1 VLEMRGVSVRLGERQ
16 VLDDVSLAIPPGR
29 IVGLLG
35 PNGAGKTTSMRVML
49 GVIDPDRGEV
59 VWNGT
64 PLGRSSRERWG
75 YMPQERGLY
84 IKMRVGDHLV
94 YMGRLKGLSKSEATA
109 RAGELLAALSLS
121 DRVGDKIETL
131 SGGMQQRVQLAA
143 AMIHDPDVLV
153 LDEPFAGLDPSAVDE
168 LSDVVHEQ
176 VSGGR
181 TVVFSSHQLDLV
193 EDMCE
198 SIILIHE
205 GRVVLDGELQALKSA
220 SGDRILRVSL
230 DGVSDPGWATRIRG
244 AALVSQD
251 ASETLLRLDPEVE
264 PLAVLDQVREIGRVH
279 DFGLELPRLSQLFRE
294 AVAS

>member
-1 VLEMRGVSVRLGERQ
+1 VLQLEGVSLRLGERQ
-16 VLDDVSLAIPPGR
+16 VLDDVSFSVPPGR

-49 GVIDPDRGEV
+49 GVIDPDAGEV
-59 VWNGT
+59 AWNGGT
-64 PLGRSSRERWG
+64 ASRAGRERWG

-84 IKMRVGDHLV
+84 VKMRTADHLV
-94 YMGRLKGLSKSEATA
+94 YMGRLKGLSRSAAVE
-109 RAGELLAALSLS
+109 RAGELLEALSLA
-121 DRVGDKIETL
+121 DRADDKIETL

-143 AMIHDPDVLV
+143 AMVHDPDVLV

-168 LSDVVHEQ
+168 LIGVIHQ
-176 VSGGR
+176 QASGGR

-205 GRVVLDGELQALKSA
+205 GRVVLDGELRALKAS
-220 SGDRILRVSL
+220 SGDRILRVAVDAAS
-230 DGVSDPGWATRIRG
+230 PGWASAIRG
-244 AALVSQD
+244 ATLVSRD
-251 ASETLLRLDPEVE
+251 ASETLLLLEPGVE
-264 PLAVLDQVREIGRVH
+264 PLEVLDQVRVAGTVH

-294 AVAS
+294 AVAA

>member
-1 VLEMRGVSVRLGERQ
+1 MLEMRGVSVRLGERQ

>member
-1 VLEMRGVSVRLGERQ
+1 MLEMRGVSVRLGERQ

-75 YMPQERGLY
+75 YMSQERGLY
-84 IKMRVGDHLV
+84 TKMRVGDHLV